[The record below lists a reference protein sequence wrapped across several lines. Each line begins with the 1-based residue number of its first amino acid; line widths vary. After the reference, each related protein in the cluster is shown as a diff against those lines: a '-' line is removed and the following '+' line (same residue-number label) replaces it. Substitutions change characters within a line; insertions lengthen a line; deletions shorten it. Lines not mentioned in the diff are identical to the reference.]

1 MVPPGPVHGAE
12 QSWRYA
18 KSPFKSIVEPD
29 RGQPDL
35 GCDTLE
41 RQVAVDERA
50 RRFQTQGLDEMRRRL
65 AGCCEKAAIEVALAQ
80 AGARGKGRHIERPIQ
95 IVLHPVDQAG
105 ERALRLDAGI
115 QQRTEL
121 RLIARTPA

>member
-1 MVPPGPVHGAE
+1 MHGTE

-41 RQVAVDERA
+41 RQVAVNERA
-50 RRFQTQGLDEMRRRL
+50 CRFQAEGFDEMR
-65 AGCCEKAAIEVALAQ
+65 V
-80 AGARGKGRHIERPIQ
+80 
-95 IVLHPVDQAG
+95 
-105 ERALRLDAGI
+105 
-115 QQRTEL
+115 EL
-121 RLIARTPA
+121 RIVRYEGRIVESRPKVDWTN